1 MDDLTAIKEALSTP
15 RIKDIK
21 PVELYNQLVTSIGFV
36 FALKSTETDPD
47 KVQFMAR
54 ELAKAV
60 LVRFP
65 GLSIGEIGISL
76 DKGVKRDYGDYFG
89 LNVVTFL
96 DWIRSYYYSA
106 ERKEALAQ
114 KKVLALPPVSAPSS
128 ETLERRRRGNACL
141 TFEKFRQSKC
151 LIGDPTFLYA
161 YLEDKGIIDLSRSE
175 KLEIYEEAKRKVTGM
190 KSNER
195 IETRSD
201 KITNQAIDS
210 YDDIVRFRIGN
221 DFKSRA
227 VAEAKR
233 ISIVRL
239 FNRLISENT
248 TINDLLQ

>member
-1 MDDLTAIKEALSTP
+1 M
-15 RIKDIK
+15 
-21 PVELYNQLVTSIGFV
+21 
-36 FALKSTETDPD
+36 
-47 KVQFMAR
+47 
-54 ELAKAV
+54 
-60 LVRFP
+60 
-65 GLSIGEIGISL
+65 
-76 DKGVKRDYGDYFG
+76 
-89 LNVVTFL
+89 
-96 DWIRSYYYSA
+96 
-106 ERKEALAQ
+106 
-114 KKVLALPPVSAPSS
+114 
-128 ETLERRRRGNACL
+128 
-141 TFEKFRQSKC
+141 
-151 LIGDPTFLYA
+151 YA

-239 FNRLISENT
+239 FNRLISENK